1 MTEKESVRLNKYL
14 SAHGVCSRREADE
27 WIARGKITIN
37 GRKAAMG
44 EKVTGGED
52 IRVSGK
58 KINPQAPEYTYIVL
72 NKPRGIVCTT
82 KNDKDNVIDFLNL
95 PQRVFPVG
103 RLDKDSEG
111 LLLLT
116 NDGEIVNEIMR
127 AAAGH
132 EKEYV
137 VKVNRPVD
145 RSFIEKMSRGIYL
158 EELNTTTRPCQVRQ
172 TGKDIFH
179 IILTQG
185 LNRQIRR
192 MCQALGYKVVM
203 LRRIR
208 IMNIRL
214 GDLSTG
220 SWRPL
225 TQKELTVMKK
235 MIKRP
240 VITIDQK

>member
-214 GDLSTG
+214 GDLLTG